1 MFEDPTDIF
10 SEMDERF
17 ARLFNRMDRGFMDG
31 SPGVSGYRIVFERGG
46 DPVGMP
52 EIRTPRPRDG
62 SEPVTEVH
70 LIGDE
75 VKVIADLPG
84 VTDDSLRLNVQ
95 GDQIVIDAG
104 DADHHYHTS
113 ATLPPVDA
121 SSLHSSIKN
130 GVLEVT
136 FRCLPGTAA
145 ET

>member
-1 MFEDPTDIF
+1 MI
-10 SEMDERF
+10 
-17 ARLFNRMDRGFMDG
+17 DRW
-31 SPGVSGYRIVFERGG
+31 IVFGG
-46 DPVGMP
+46 WATDAAILSPLFGNAPV
-52 EIRTPRPRDG
+52 
-62 SEPVTEVH
+62 
-70 LIGDE
+70 L
-75 VKVIADLPG
+75 
-84 VTDDSLRLNVQ
+84 
-95 GDQIVIDAG
+95 IDAG